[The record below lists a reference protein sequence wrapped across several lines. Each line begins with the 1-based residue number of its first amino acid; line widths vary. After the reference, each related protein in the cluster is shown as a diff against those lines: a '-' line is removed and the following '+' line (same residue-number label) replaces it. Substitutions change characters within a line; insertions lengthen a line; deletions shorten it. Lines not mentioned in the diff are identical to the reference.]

1 MASKRAYVGVIRSIY
16 DGRIP
21 TCMTHY
27 LEALFSGG
35 AYACSTSHVGQRM
48 TVNRSVVMWMQ
59 VPWDYYAFR
68 NGSRT
73 RVLADIPPFGLAL
86 DGAWI
91 AHYYIKVSQHARSA
105 HVFLHC
111 MIVMCFCL
119 CAVL

>member
-1 MASKRAYVGVIRSIY
+1 MSIC

-21 TCMTHY
+21 TLCY
-27 LEALFSGG
+27 SLLGSNIQWGVPIGGG

-91 AHYYIKVSQHARSA
+91 AHYYTKVSQHARSA

>member
-1 MASKRAYVGVIRSIY
+1 MLLTAWKQYSVGRADR
-16 DGRIP
+16 GR
-21 TCMTHY
+21 C
-27 LEALFSGG
+27 LCLFN
-35 AYACSTSHVGQRM
+35 STHVGQCR

-105 HVFLHC
+105 HVFLQC